1 MPPWSHRNVKT
12 VRKRQANDFPVCGKR
27 SSNLLRTF
35 YGCPAGDVP
44 SPPLHYVFIK
54 KGFTSFILS
63 NNQTIKVNPSLKQP
77 SQGGHRKNAFHTVA
91 QRFTVNLQPS
101 FTKKKNQMPFM
112 VPVRKNFV
120 PFHPSLFGKVHSWP
134 TARWSCTV
142 KDYPYNIR
150 KWYASPQSIFHP

>member
-1 MPPWSHRNVKT
+1 MPSWFHRNAKT
-12 VRKRQANDFPVCGKR
+12 VQKRQANDFPMCGRR
-27 SSNLLRTF
+27 SANLPGTF
-35 YGCPAGDVP
+35 YGHLAGGFP
-44 SPPLHYVFIK
+44 SSPLHYVFIK

-63 NNQTIKVNPSLKQP
+63 KNQTIKVNPSLKQP
-77 SQGGHRKNAFHTVA
+77 SHRVHRQIPFRTVA

-101 FTKKKNQMPFM
+101 FTKKKNQKPFM

-120 PFHPSLFGKVHSWP
+120 LFHPSLFGKAHSWP

-150 KWYASPQSIFHP
+150 K